1 VYVKVILRAMEN
13 EKVLKLI
20 HDLNN
25 ILCACSGFT
34 DMLLDVE
41 DREHQKKLLS
51 ISRKGINRMGELLED
66 TRKELIKEVQRE
78 LITGHPPQKSQ

>member
-1 VYVKVILRAMEN
+1 MEN

-41 DREHQKKLLS
+41 DREHQKKLLD
-51 ISRKGINRMGELLED
+51 ISRRGIVRMGYLLEA
-66 TRKELIKEVQRE
+66 TRKELIKEIERDS
-78 LITGHPPQKSQ
+78 ITGHPPQKSQ